1 MVTIRPKHTVKSKA
15 CIEQNVYA
23 KANNNIKIEKQLKRA
38 IAKKPIDK
46 LNWNTKNIQ
55 TIQKKAGKGTEGNK
69 KAKDTNRKI
78 IKQQTNYINSYIKC
92 KWSKYAN

>member
-23 KANNNIKIEKQLKRA
+23 KANNNIKIKKQRA

-55 TIQKKAGKGTEGNK
+55 TIQKKAGKGTEK
-69 KAKDTNRKI
+69 
-78 IKQQTNYINSYIKC
+78 
-92 KWSKYAN
+92 